1 MNENKIISLG
11 RLRGVKLD
19 IHQLTKFM
27 NTVEALVSGWHII
40 GFSKVVVIRAGRLW
54 LFLR

>member
-19 IHQLTKFM
+19 IHQLSKFT